1 MFDPWLARLV
11 PGLSADALYHLQVL
25 VRRSAHFAEYA
36 ILFLFLNFGPLRGRP
51 VIAFMVCVG
60 CASLDE
66 ALQTLRPSRS
76 GTIFDVALDSSG
88 AATMLVL
95 AMPYWDVNGVCAKQ
109 PRRISAA
116 PDGGCRRPRDAAPAH
131 RNSLGARAKSPRC
144 ARRASARPVPAGR
157 EISKTAAGSPV
168 CRNHP

>member
-1 MFDPWLARLV
+1 MPSAGDKRSGELSLKSSAPFHRRGRVAVWITALAWAAAILTLGTSLFSIVRTSALLDPWLARLV
-11 PGLSADALYHLQVL
+11 PGLSADGLYNLQVF

-95 AMPYWDVNGVCAKQ
+95 AMPYWERQ
-109 PRRISAA
+109 RRL
-116 PDGGCRRPRDAAPAH
+116 RET
-131 RNSLGARAKSPRC
+131 
-144 ARRASARPVPAGR
+144 ASAY
-157 EISKTAAGSPV
+157 
-168 CRNHP
+168 

>member
-1 MFDPWLARLV
+1 MRTTADTRSGKSSGESKAPRRSGGRIAGWITVVAWAAVILTLGTSLFSIMRTSAMLDPWLARFA
-11 PGLSADALYHLQVL
+11 PGTSADGLYNLQVF

-51 VIAFMVCVG
+51 VIAFIVCVG

-88 AATMLVL
+88 AATILVI
-95 AMPYWDVNGVCAKQ
+95 AMPYWD
-109 PRRISAA
+109 R
-116 PDGGCRRPRDAAPAH
+116 
-131 RNSLGARAKSPRC
+131 
-144 ARRASARPVPAGR
+144 ARRSRQTASVY
-157 EISKTAAGSPV
+157 
-168 CRNHP
+168 

>member
-1 MFDPWLARLV
+1 MLDPWLTRLV
-11 PGLSADALYHLQVL
+11 PGLSADGLYNLQVF

-51 VIAFMVCVG
+51 LIAFIICVG

-76 GTIFDVALDSSG
+76 GTIFDLALDSSG

-95 AMPYWDVNGVCAKQ
+95 AMPYWDRQ
-109 PRRISAA
+109 RRLRQAASA
-116 PDGGCRRPRDAAPAH
+116 DQRG
-131 RNSLGARAKSPRC
+131 PRC
-144 ARRASARPVPAGR
+144 RMPSASRRRTRSS
-157 EISKTAAGSPV
+157 E
-168 CRNHP
+168 

>member
-1 MFDPWLARLV
+1 MLDPWLARLD
-11 PGLSADALYHLQVL
+11 PGLSADGLYNLQVL
-25 VRRSAHFAEYA
+25 VRRSTHFAEYA

-76 GTIFDVALDSSG
+76 GTILDVALDSSG

-95 AMPYWDVNGVCAKQ
+95 AMPYWDRQQQLRQTA
-109 PRRISAA
+109 
-116 PDGGCRRPRDAAPAH
+116 
-131 RNSLGARAKSPRC
+131 SP
-144 ARRASARPVPAGR
+144 
-157 EISKTAAGSPV
+157 
-168 CRNHP
+168 H

>member
-1 MFDPWLARLV
+1 MLDPWLARLV
-11 PGLSADALYHLQVL
+11 PGLSADGLYNLLVL

-51 VIAFMVCVG
+51 VIAFIVCLG

-88 AATMLVL
+88 AATMLVI
-95 AMPYWDVNGVCAKQ
+95 AMPGWARM
-109 PRRISAA
+109 RRTRQTASTS
-116 PDGGCRRPRDAAPAH
+116 RP
-131 RNSLGARAKSPRC
+131 S
-144 ARRASARPVPAGR
+144 
-157 EISKTAAGSPV
+157 
-168 CRNHP
+168 

>member
-1 MFDPWLARLV
+1 MRSTPDTRSGKSSRKSAAPSRRKGRIVLWITALAWAAAILTLGTSLFSIMRTSAMLDPWLARLD
-11 PGLSADALYHLQVL
+11 PGLSADGLYNLQVL
-25 VRRSAHFAEYA
+25 VRRSTHFAEYA

-76 GTIFDVALDSSG
+76 GTILDVALDSSG

-95 AMPYWDVNGVCAKQ
+95 AMPYWDRQQQLRQTA
-109 PRRISAA
+109 
-116 PDGGCRRPRDAAPAH
+116 
-131 RNSLGARAKSPRC
+131 SP
-144 ARRASARPVPAGR
+144 
-157 EISKTAAGSPV
+157 
-168 CRNHP
+168 H

>member
-1 MFDPWLARLV
+1 MRSAPDTRRGKSSRKSAAPSRRKGRIALWITALASAAAILTLGTSLFSIVRTSAMLDPWLARLV
-11 PGLSADALYHLQVL
+11 PGLSADALYKLQVL

-51 VIAFMVCVG
+51 VIALMVCVG

-95 AMPYWDVNGVCAKQ
+95 AMPYWDRQ
-109 PRRISAA
+109 RRL
-116 PDGGCRRPRDAAPAH
+116 RET
-131 RNSLGARAKSPRC
+131 
-144 ARRASARPVPAGR
+144 ASAY
-157 EISKTAAGSPV
+157 
-168 CRNHP
+168 